1 MGDAFMGAV
10 PSAATTARTVIV
22 RSPQGIAMTE
32 GGGSKPPVRTL
43 ISICETPRDQAPPIS
58 RPYLPV
64 GDDFDLDVSFTVT
77 GLDLDHPVDD
87 LDCGEPG
94 RGLG

>member
-1 MGDAFMGAV
+1 MW
-10 PSAATTARTVIV
+10 
-22 RSPQGIAMTE
+22 
-32 GGGSKPPVRTL
+32 
-43 ISICETPRDQAPPIS
+43 
-58 RPYLPV
+58 